1 MKKYYS
7 LVQNSNQADLY
18 IYGDITSY
26 PYLENDVSS
35 YNLIQEL
42 NGIKADTINVYISS
56 YGGECKEGLAI
67 YQALKRHSAKIT
79 TICDSFCASIASV
92 IFMAGDERIMSNTGL
107 LFIHN
112 AWVETC
118 GDSNKLKKE
127 AEALEKITQASITAY
142 MEHINISEE
151 ELKQMLDDE
160 TWITPQEALEMGFST
175 AIVNEKEAEKVSQSV
190 KKSLM
195 EIITSFQKCNDDDKK
210 KKCETDD
217 EKDEDSDDNDN
228 IDNDNNKDE
237 KLEEH
242 TKCSY
247 FYVLKQKFEKKEA
260 DNNGDI
266 K

>member
-18 IYGDITSY
+18 IYGDITSS
-26 PYLENDVSS
+26 PYLESDVSS
-35 YNLIQEL
+35 SNLIQEL

-92 IFMAGDERIMSNTGL
+92 IFMAGNERIMSNTGL

-112 AWVETC
+112 AWVATC

-127 AEALEKITQASITAY
+127 AEALEKITQSSITAY

-151 ELKQMLDDE
+151 ELKEMLNNE
-160 TWITPQEALEMGFST
+160 TWLDCEEALKMGFAT
-175 AIVNEKEAEKVSQSV
+175 KILEEKETAVSQSV
-190 KKSLM
+190 RQSLIDKIKGQIKVQEYKEDNKKDKGVNVKQL
-195 EIITSFQKCNDDDKK
+195 DDDKYK
-210 KKCETDD
+210 TETVV
-217 EKDEDSDDNDN
+217 EEQQKNKPKN
-228 IDNDNNKDE
+228 I
-237 KLEEH
+237 
-242 TKCSY
+242 Y
-247 FYVLKQKFEKKEA
+247 FKKEVSQ
-260 DNNGDI
+260 
-266 K
+266 

>member
-26 PYLENDVSS
+26 PYLESDVSS
-35 YNLIQEL
+35 SNLIQEL

-67 YQALKRHSAKIT
+67 YQALKRHPAKIT

-92 IFMAGDERIMSNTGL
+92 IFMAGNERIMTNTGL

-112 AWVETC
+112 AWVATC

-127 AEALEKITQASITAY
+127 AETLEKITQSSITAY

-151 ELKQMLDDE
+151 ELKEMLNNE
-160 TWITPQEALEMGFST
+160 TWLDCEEALKMGFAT
-175 AIVNEKEAEKVSQSV
+175 GIIDDKEEVVSQSV
-190 KKSLM
+190 RQSLIKLIIESKCKK
-195 EIITSFQKCNDDDKK
+195 DDKN
-210 KKCETDD
+210 KKCEYDD
-217 EKDEDSDDNDN
+217 EEDDRDDRDDDYEDKKD
-228 IDNDNNKDE
+228 KD
-237 KLEEH
+237 KKCEEH

-247 FYVLKQKFEKKEA
+247 FYTLKQKLNRK
-260 DNNGDI
+260 GGQQ
-266 K
+266 

>member
-160 TWITPQEALEMGFST
+160 TWITPQEAIEKGFIT
-175 AIVNEKEAEKVSQSV
+175 AIVNEKEAEEVSQSV

-195 EIITSFQKCNDDDKK
+195 EVILNSKSKKDDEDKK
-210 KKCETDD
+210 KCQDQDDDNKDLDKNDDEDDKEKDDKTDD
-217 EKDEDSDDNDN
+217 KEKELVSSFFNA
-228 IDNDNNKDE
+228 IKD
-237 KLEEH
+237 
-242 TKCSY
+242 
-247 FYVLKQKFEKKEA
+247 
-260 DNNGDI
+260 
-266 K
+266 

>member
-26 PYLENDVSS
+26 PYLESDVSS
-35 YNLIQEL
+35 SNLIQEL

-67 YQALKRHSAKIT
+67 YQALKRHPAKIT

-92 IFMAGDERIMSNTGL
+92 IFMAGNERIMTNTGL

-112 AWVETC
+112 AWVATC

-127 AEALEKITQASITAY
+127 AETLEKITQSSITAY

-151 ELKQMLDDE
+151 ELKEMLNNE
-160 TWITPQEALEMGFST
+160 TWLDCEEALKMGFAT
-175 AIVNEKEAEKVSQSV
+175 GIIDDKEEVVSQSV
-190 KKSLM
+190 RQSLINKIMAKSKK
-195 EIITSFQKCNDDDKK
+195 DDEDKK
-210 KKCETDD
+210 KCQDD
-217 EKDEDSDDNDN
+217 DNKDLDKNDDEDDKEKDE
-228 IDNDNNKDE
+228 KP
-237 KLEEH
+237 EEH
-242 TKCSY
+242 IEY
-247 FYVLKQKFEKKEA
+247 YYMNWIKK
-260 DNNGDI
+260 D
-266 K
+266 

>member
-26 PYLENDVSS
+26 PYLESDVSS
-35 YNLIQEL
+35 SNLIQEL

-67 YQALKRHSAKIT
+67 YQALKRHPAKIT

-92 IFMAGDERIMSNTGL
+92 IFMAGNERIMTNTGL

-112 AWVETC
+112 AWVATC

-127 AEALEKITQASITAY
+127 AETLEKITQSSITAY

-151 ELKQMLDDE
+151 ELKEMLNNE
-160 TWITPQEALEMGFST
+160 TWLDCEEALKMGFAT
-175 AIVNEKEAEKVSQSV
+175 GIIDDKEEVVSQSV
-190 KKSLM
+190 RQSLINKIMAKSKK
-195 EIITSFQKCNDDDKK
+195 DDEDKK
-210 KKCETDD
+210 KCQDDDNKDLDKNDD
-217 EKDEDSDDNDN
+217 EDDKEKDDKTKELVSSFFNA
-228 IDNDNNKDE
+228 IKD
-237 KLEEH
+237 
-242 TKCSY
+242 
-247 FYVLKQKFEKKEA
+247 
-260 DNNGDI
+260 
-266 K
+266 